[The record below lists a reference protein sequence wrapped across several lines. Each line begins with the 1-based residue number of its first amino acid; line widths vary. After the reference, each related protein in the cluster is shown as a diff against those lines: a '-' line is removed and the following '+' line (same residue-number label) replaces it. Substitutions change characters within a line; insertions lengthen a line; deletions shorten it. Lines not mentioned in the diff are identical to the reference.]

1 MLMTIEFFAEIVAT
15 GSACWAT
22 GSGYVCSADMVFDA
36 TDTRAELGSSRTD
49 SLPSTS
55 DNTPTLLKISISAP
69 APARDSLAS
78 LSQYRQ

>member
-22 GSGYVCSADMVFDA
+22 GSECVCSADMVFDA

-78 LSQYRQ
+78 LSP

>member
-22 GSGYVCSADMVFDA
+22 GSECVCSADMVFDA

-49 SLPSTS
+49 ISVETS
-55 DNTPTLLKISISAP
+55 KLQAPKLLFATVLVFKALTLNLMQ
-69 APARDSLAS
+69 
-78 LSQYRQ
+78 QY